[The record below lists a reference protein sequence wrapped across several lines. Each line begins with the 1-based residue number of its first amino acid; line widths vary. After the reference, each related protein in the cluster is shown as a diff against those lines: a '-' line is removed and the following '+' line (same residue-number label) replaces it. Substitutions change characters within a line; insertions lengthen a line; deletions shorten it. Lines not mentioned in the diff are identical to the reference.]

1 MSGTVFLAFCIA
13 ATTAMDASCTTKMPV
28 LPANAAIVAFGD
40 SLTFG
45 TGAAPGKSYPAVL
58 EKLASRKVINAGI
71 PGETTRQGLARLPAL
86 LDTYRPSL
94 LILCHG
100 ANDLI
105 QGLEEKKAADNI
117 REMIRQAQKRGIHV
131 VLIGVPYPGNFTSQ
145 PSFYTMIADEF
156 NIPFERDALGMVLG
170 DASLKSDFIHPNARG
185 YKIIAEK
192 IAALLRKCGA
202 LR

>member
-13 ATTAMDASCTTKMPV
+13 ATTAMDTSCTTKTPP
-28 LPANAAIVAFGD
+28 LAADAAIVAFGD

-105 QGLEEKKAADNI
+105 QGLGEQKAADNI

-156 NIPFERDALGMVLG
+156 NIPFERDALGTVLA
-170 DASLKSDFIHPNARG
+170 DTSLKSDFIHPNARG
-185 YKIIAEK
+185 YKIMAEK